1 MTERR
6 RAAPARRV
14 PPRRGGGWVL
24 GQVVLVAAILLSAAF
39 GPGAP
44 DSVAVVAYAAGGLLI
59 ALGVLLV
66 VAGATGLGSS
76 LTPFPA
82 PRAGGELITAGI
94 YRRVRHPMYGGGILF
109 ALGWSILTGS
119 AAGLV
124 LTAGLVLF
132 FELKSRREERW
143 LADRYAGYA
152 EYRRR
157 TRRRFVPVVY

>member
-1 MTERR
+1 VTERG
-6 RAAPARRV
+6 
-14 PPRRGGGWVL
+14 RGGGWVL
-24 GQVVLVAAILLSAAF
+24 GQVLLVAAILLSAAL
-39 GPGAP
+39 GPGVP
-44 DSVAVVAYAAGGLLI
+44 GSVAVVAYALGGVLI

-82 PRAGGELITAGI
+82 PRAEGDLITTGI

-143 LADRYAGYA
+143 LLHRYAGYA

-157 TRRRFVPVVY
+157 TPRRFVPFAY

>member
-1 MTERR
+1 VTERG
-6 RAAPARRV
+6 
-14 PPRRGGGWVL
+14 RGGGWVL
-24 GQVVLVAAILLSAAF
+24 GQVLLIAAILLSAAL
-39 GPGAP
+39 GPGVP
-44 DSVAVVAYAAGGLLI
+44 GSVTVVAYALGGVLI

-82 PRAGGELITAGI
+82 PRAGGDLITTGI

-119 AAGLV
+119 AGGLV

-132 FELKSRREERW
+132 FELKSQREERW
-143 LADRYAGYA
+143 LLHRYAGYA

-157 TRRRFVPVVY
+157 TPRRFVPFVY

>member
-1 MTERR
+1 MTERG
-6 RAAPARRV
+6 
-14 PPRRGGGWVL
+14 RGGGWVL
-24 GQVVLVAAILLSAAF
+24 GQVLLIAAILLSAAL
-39 GPGAP
+39 GPGVP
-44 DSVAVVAYAAGGLLI
+44 GSVTVVAYALGGVLI

-82 PRAGGELITAGI
+82 PRAGGDLITTGI

-119 AAGLV
+119 AGGLV

-132 FELKSRREERW
+132 FELKSQREERW
-143 LADRYAGYA
+143 LLHRYAGYA

-157 TRRRFVPVVY
+157 TPRRFVPFVY

>member
-1 MTERR
+1 MTERG
-6 RAAPARRV
+6 
-14 PPRRGGGWVL
+14 RGGGWVL
-24 GQVVLVAAILLSAAF
+24 GQVLLIAAILLSAAL
-39 GPGAP
+39 GPGVP
-44 DSVAVVAYAAGGLLI
+44 GGVAVVAYALGGVLI
-59 ALGVLLV
+59 ALGVLLM

-82 PRAGGELITAGI
+82 PRAEGELITTGI

-119 AAGLV
+119 AAGLG

-143 LADRYAGYA
+143 LVDHYAGYA

-157 TRRRFVPVVY
+157 TPRRFVPFVY